1 MAAEER
7 GGIQV
12 IARAAAVLRSLELEP
27 TGLSLSDIAARVDL
41 PRSTVQRIVAALLD
55 EQLLMSA
62 SSKARVKL
70 GPTLVQLG
78 AAADV
83 GTEKIARPLMQELSR
98 LADETVDLSVLRN
111 DSAVFV
117 EQIQG
122 TQRLVAVSAVGKAF
136 PLHCTANGKALLA
149 LLPAERREQLLAA
162 RLKRYTDA
170 TITDRSVLEA
180 MIREVEESDLAYD
193 FEEHSDGIC
202 AVGTAFRDALGRE
215 YSLSIPVPAA
225 RFEGRRQLLSKLLKK
240 TKADLLEQLLR
251 PRG

>member
-1 MAAEER
+1 MSIEER

-12 IARAAAVLRSLELEP
+12 IARAAAVLRSLEPEP
-27 TGLSLSDIAARVDL
+27 DGLSLSDIAARVGL
-41 PRSTVQRIVAALLD
+41 PRSTVQRIVAALL
-55 EQLLMSA
+55 EEHLLMSA

-83 GTEKIARPLMQELSR
+83 GTEKIARPVMLELSR
-98 LADETVDLSVLRN
+98 AADETVDLSVLRN
-111 DSAVFV
+111 DTAVFV

-122 TQRLVAVSAVGKAF
+122 TQRLVAVSAVGKDF
-136 PLHCTANGKALLA
+136 PLHCTANGKSLLA
-149 LLPAERREQLLAA
+149 LLPRERRERLLAG

-170 TITDRSVLEA
+170 TITERPLLDA
-180 MIREVEESDLAYD
+180 MLREVEKSELAYD
-193 FEEHSDGIC
+193 LEEHSDGIC

-225 RFEGRRQLLSKLLKK
+225 RFEGRRALLSKLLKK
-240 TKADLLEQLLR
+240 AKAELVGQLMI